1 MIEFSL
7 EYNKKQDLEKKIKL
21 EENASFHDYLQDI
34 YKIDDGS
41 MGSSKRSLLHIEKG
55 GRNKNR
61 VYL

>member
-1 MIEFSL
+1 MIGFSL

-21 EENASFHDYLQDI
+21 EENASFHDYIQDI
-34 YKIDDGS
+34 YKIDDGG
-41 MGSSKRSLLHIEKG
+41 MGYSKRSVPHIEKR